1 MGAGTGRKLAPVKRA
16 LAVSSL
22 VLVLWARA
30 ASAAEVCAAEAAVV
44 AEGPGGKL
52 LARLQTEFPKTK
64 HWFAQAAGIGFVRG
78 PAGLSPD
85 WATVTHPRVLRRGS
99 AGERLSPTL
108 PERASGATLVALE
121 GAEGVW
127 VRTTPLDALPV
138 PVQVA
143 GGMLVYPGAYGRA
156 DAVYKLTPTHVDEYI
171 YVPEPEAQPALRFRL
186 ELGPGVARLAVS
198 PSLFEVYDRGGAARL
213 RLERPFARDSAGV
226 RRDGTLRLDGDV
238 LTLEVDLTGLSFPV
252 LIDPDWTTTGRMIQ
266 ERFQNAAAVLP
277 DGDVLAVGGCT
288 LVTCPRGLVM
298 PACSQVLSASER
310 YAPASGTWR
319 QAAPM
324 VDSRFG
330 YAMVSLPSGEVLIA
344 GGCSTP
350 SCLATTGTVEIY
362 RPDADRWRAA
372 PRLLT
377 NRAFATAS
385 VLHSGEV
392 LVVGGCD
399 VSGCTATTEIYDP
412 VRGSW
417 RDAAPLDVA
426 RGRHRATVL
435 PDGRVL
441 VTGGCET
448 LACASVR
455 DGAELYDP
463 VAERWQPAG
472 TTTPRAGHSATLM
485 PDGAVLLVGGCS
497 QAACSPPLTT
507 AERWTPTG
515 ITTLAAMRTPRYE
528 HSAALSAE
536 GLLLVA
542 GGCHDGGTCTA
553 QTELYDPVANLWSPL
568 PALSSERGHHA
579 SALLRDG
586 RLLVVGGCNN
596 ATCIPFAETYPLA
609 GLVPLDG
616 GVEPPRDGGPR
627 DTGVDARTEAGVQP
641 PGDDDVS
648 CGCRAG
654 GRARAPA
661 LGPLLVCALLLG
673 LPGLAR
679 RRRLRLRPAGLSATA
694 LVLATA
700 LLLVGCGKRSA
711 SAPLRIGVCK
721 LRIAAPV
728 FAAAD
733 AKLFAA
739 HGVAVELH
747 EYDTA
752 QPMIDDLVM
761 GRLDAAGFAAY
772 PIALLSNQSGA
783 PLHAALA
790 LVEDDTHRLSYV
802 LRRKGETRSFPADA
816 AGARIGILPTAAY
829 RGWLRALLAAAGV
842 APEAA
847 TIVPLEPAMQ
857 LGGLRDG
864 AVDLLFTGD
873 PMAGAALAS
882 GVAELADDGP
892 PCARRLGSPF
902 PFGGFFLSDALARR
916 PTQAAAVLAAVDEAI
931 TRGRADPDLLRRA
944 LAAHVRPEQ
953 RAAALKA
960 PVAQYLTSSELPS
973 DWLTRE
979 VARER
984 ELGIL
989 TVPTQVVQWQSPR

>member
-1 MGAGTGRKLAPVKRA
+1 MKRA
-16 LAVSSL
+16 LAVSGL
-22 VLVLWARA
+22 ALFLCART

-44 AEGPGGKL
+44 ADGPGGKL
-52 LARLQTEFPKTK
+52 LERLQREFPKTR
-64 HWFAQAAGIGFVRG
+64 HWFAQAAGIGFQRG

-99 AGERLSPTL
+99 AGERLAPTL
-108 PERASGATLVALE
+108 PERASGATLVALD

-138 PVQVA
+138 PVQIA

-171 YVPEPEAQPALRFRL
+171 YVPDPEAQPALRFRL
-186 ELGPGVARLAVS
+186 QLGPGVARLAVS
-198 PSLFEVYDRGGAARL
+198 PGLFEVYDRGGAARL

-226 RRDGTLRLDGDV
+226 RRDGTLHLDGDV
-238 LTLEVDLTGLSFPV
+238 LTLQLDLAGLTFPV

-266 ERFQNAAAVLP
+266 ERFQNAAVVLP

-298 PACSQVLSASER
+298 PACSQVLAASER

-330 YAMVSLPSGEVLIA
+330 YALVQLPGGEVLVA

-362 RPDADRWRAA
+362 SPAVDRWRAA

-385 VLHSGEV
+385 VLNSGEV

-399 VSGCTATTEIYDP
+399 VSGCTATAELYDP

-417 RDAAPLDVA
+417 RDAAPLETA

-448 LACASVR
+448 LACQRVR

-485 PDGAVLLVGGCS
+485 PDGAVLLVGGCAE
-497 QAACSPPLTT
+497 AACSPPLTT

-515 ITTLAAMRTPRYE
+515 ITPLAAMRTPRYE
-528 HSAALSAE
+528 HSAALSAD

-553 QTELYDPVANLWSPL
+553 LTELYDPVADLWSAL

-596 ATCIPFAETYPLA
+596 ATCIPFAETYPLT

-616 GVEPPRDGGPR
+616 GVIEPPPDGGPR
-627 DTGVDARTEAGVQP
+627 DAGVDARSEAGVPP
-641 PGDDDVS
+641 PGDDDAS

-661 LGPLLVCALLLG
+661 LGPVLALGLLLG
-673 LPGLAR
+673 LGGLARPRAR
-679 RRRLRLRPAGLSATA
+679 RRRLLPTGLA
-694 LVLATA
+694 LLAA
-700 LLLVGCGKRSA
+700 LLLVGCGKRGASSA
-711 SAPLRIGVCK
+711 LRVGVCK

-733 AKLFAA
+733 ARLFAA

-772 PIALLSNQSGA
+772 PIALLSNQAGA
-783 PLHAALA
+783 RLHAALA

-802 LRRKGETRSFPADA
+802 LRRKGEARSFPADA

-829 RGWLRALLAAAGV
+829 RGWLRALLAAAGLG
-842 APEAA
+842 PDAA
-847 TIVPLEPAMQ
+847 HIVPLEPALQ
-857 LGGLRDG
+857 LAGLRDG

-873 PMAGAALAS
+873 PMASAALAS

-892 PCARRLGSPF
+892 PCARGLGAPF
-902 PFGGFFLSDALARR
+902 AFGAFFLSDTLARR
-916 PTQAAAVLAAVDEAI
+916 PTQAAALLAALDEAI

-960 PVAQYLTSSELPS
+960 PVARYLTSGEVPP
-973 DWLTRE
+973 DWLARE
-979 VARER
+979 VARAR

-989 TVPTQVVQWQSPR
+989 EVPTQVAQWRSPR